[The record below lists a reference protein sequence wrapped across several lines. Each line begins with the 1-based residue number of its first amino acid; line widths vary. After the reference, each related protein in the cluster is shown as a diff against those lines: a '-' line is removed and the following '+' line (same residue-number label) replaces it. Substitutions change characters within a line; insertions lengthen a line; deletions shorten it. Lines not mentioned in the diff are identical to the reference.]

1 MTTKNQE
8 YAYRDCMTIAIRG
21 AAEIPIIYGRPNVV
35 TEDEVIELS
44 YPRTQPPKGN
54 DSRLQYY
61 WNEIERIDPRG
72 RKKRLHH
79 IFSLDRLSRRKEEQK
94 VNYQIEQLG
103 IDDLV
108 ITSEIEQDVDL
119 FYEIGDQAFLC
130 RDEIVD
136 YIKGIKA
143 DFLVAE
149 YLADEYRE
157 FLAELARQYYQWQ
170 KLVYWFPGAG
180 TKRPHTIVTK
190 ASIDCIAT
198 SVKRNAGV
206 SMLVN
211 GIPLQPEE
219 CVYPVMAL
227 AHHRLLSDVKL

>member
-8 YAYRDCMTIAIRG
+8 YAYRDCMTIAIKG

-44 YPRTQPPKGN
+44 YPRSQPPKGN

-61 WNEIERIDPRG
+61 WNEIERIDPRR

-79 IFSLDRLSRRKEEQK
+79 IFSLDRLARRKEQEK

-103 IDDLV
+103 MDDLV

-119 FYEIGDQAFLC
+119 VYKIGNQVFLS
-130 RDEIVD
+130 RDEIVN
-136 YIKGIKA
+136 YIKWLKA

-149 YLADEYRE
+149 
-157 FLAELARQYYQWQ
+157 
-170 KLVYWFPGAG
+170 
-180 TKRPHTIVTK
+180 
-190 ASIDCIAT
+190 
-198 SVKRNAGV
+198 
-206 SMLVN
+206 
-211 GIPLQPEE
+211 
-219 CVYPVMAL
+219 
-227 AHHRLLSDVKL
+227 